1 MVNKKTKKQK
11 FGKNS
16 NKKIEASTDVKE
28 LIYNDTSEIEVP
40 KKMIDQVIGQDSAIK
55 LIKKVAQQRRHI
67 MLIGAPGTG
76 KSMIATALA
85 ETLPTNKLTDILSY
99 PNLEDS
105 HTPIIK
111 EVPAGDGKKIVE
123 AAKLEA
129 ARQVGAGK
137 ILGFFLPTL
146 WLIIS
151 VVFWKLGWVPDVVFS
166 AMLLLSGFLMVS
178 TSLSMQMMGKEKALL
193 PKIII
198 DNSNRK
204 EVPFIDA
211 TGAKAG
217 ALLGDVLHDPLQ
229 SGGLGT
235 PAHLRVVP
243 GMIHKA
249 NGGVLFID
257 EISALSPKSQQDLLT
272 ILQEKKF
279 SITGQSEMSSGA
291 MVMTTPAPCDF
302 ILVAA
307 GNYNDLDKVHPAIR
321 SRIRGSGYECH
332 MNIDMPDTIE
342 NRNKI
347 VQFVAQEIAKDKK
360 IPHFTKEAVDEIIFE
375 ARKKA
380 TRKNSLTLKL
390 REVGGLIRAAGDL
403 AIEENKKLV
412 TRDVVIRAKSTAQ
425 TLEEQMVSKL
435 MSMKKDYDIFKTTGS
450 AIGRVNGL
458 AVMNESD
465 AGLLLPIECEITP
478 ASSKNEG
485 KLIATGQLGSI
496 AKESV
501 DNVSAII
508 KKLTG
513 KDITNYD
520 IHVQFLQT
528 YNVEGDS
535 ASISIA
541 SAIISVLEGI
551 PVRQDVAMTG
561 SLSIRGE
568 VLPIGGVTA
577 KVNAAKTAKIK
588 KVIIPESNKDD
599 LVLSP
604 EVSKDIEIIP
614 VKTIWE
620 VIAHAFKDTEKKNG
634 LIQKI
639 NKTYS
644 LKLA

>member
-1 MVNKKTKKQK
+1 MVNKKAI
-11 FGKNS
+11 
-16 NKKIEASTDVKE
+16 KKIEINPEVKE

-40 KKMIDQVIGQDSAIK
+40 KKIIDQVIGQDASIN
-55 LIKKVAQQRRHI
+55 LIKKVAGQRRHI

-76 KSMIATALA
+76 KSMIASALA
-85 ETLPTNKLTDILSY
+85 EMLPTNKLTDILSY
-99 PNLEDS
+99 PNPEDT

-111 EVPAGDGKKIVE
+111 EVPAGDGKKIKDN
-123 AAKLEA
+123 AKLEA
-129 ARQVGAGK
+129 ARQMGAGK
-137 ILGFFLPTL
+137 IIGFFLPTL

-151 VVFWKLGWVPDVVFS
+151 IVFWRLGWVPDVVFA
-166 AMLLLSGFLMVS
+166 AMLILSGFLMVS
-178 TSLSMQMMGKEKALL
+178 TALSMQMMNKERALI
-193 PKIII
+193 PKIVI
-198 DNSNRK
+198 DNSNKK
-204 EVPFIDA
+204 EVPFVDA

-235 PAHLRVVP
+235 PPHYRVVP

-249 NGGVLFID
+249 NGGILFID

-291 MVMTTPAPCDF
+291 MVRTTPAPCDF
-302 ILVAA
+302 ILIAA
-307 GNYNDLDKVHPAIR
+307 GNYNDLEKVHPAIR

-332 MNIDMPDTIE
+332 MNIDMPDTID

-347 VQFVAQEIAKDKK
+347 VQFVAQEVSKDKK
-360 IPHFTKEAVDEIIFE
+360 IPHFTKDAVDEMIFE

-390 REVGGLIRAAGDL
+390 RELGGLIRASGDL

-412 TRDVVIRAKSTAQ
+412 TRDIVLRAKTTAK
-425 TLEEQMVSKL
+425 TLEEQMVNK
-435 MSMKKDYDIFKTTGS
+435 MMIVKKDYDIFKTTGN

-458 AVMNESD
+458 AVMSDTD

-478 ASSKNEG
+478 AQSKNEG
-485 KLIATGQLGSI
+485 RIIATGQLGNI

-508 KKLTG
+508 KRLTG
-513 KDITNYD
+513 KNISDYD
-520 IHVQFLQT
+520 IHIQFLQT

-541 SAIISVLEGI
+541 TAIISVLEGI
-551 PVRQDVAMTG
+551 PIKQDVAMTG

-577 KVNAAKTAKIK
+577 KVNAAKRAKIK
-588 KVIIPESNKDD
+588 TVIIPESNKED

-604 EVSKDIEIIP
+604 EVLKNLKIIP

-620 VIAHAFKDTEKKNG
+620 VITNAFKDGTKKDE
-634 LIQKI
+634 LIKRI

-644 LKLA
+644 LKIL

>member
-1 MVNKKTKKQK
+1 MIKKTIKKEIK
-11 FGKNS
+11 E
-16 NKKIEASTDVKE
+16 KKIEANTDVKE

-40 KKMIDQVIGQDSAIK
+40 KRMIDQVIGQDSAIN
-55 LIKKVAQQRRHI
+55 LIKKVAQQKRHI

-76 KSMIATALA
+76 KSMIASALA
-85 ETLPTNKLTDILSY
+85 EMLPTNKLTDILSY
-99 PNLEDS
+99 PNAEDS

-111 EVPAGDGKKIVE
+111 EVPAGDGKKIIDE
-123 AAKLEA
+123 SKLEA
-129 ARQVGAGK
+129 ARQMSAGK
-137 ILGFFLPTL
+137 IIGFFLPTL

-151 VVFWKLGWVPDVVFS
+151 IVFWRLGWVPDVVFA

-178 TSLSMQMMGKEKALL
+178 TALSVQMMSKEKALI
-193 PKIII
+193 PKTII

-204 EVPFIDA
+204 EVPFVDA

-235 PAHLRVVP
+235 PPHYRVVP

-291 MVMTTPAPCDF
+291 MVRTTPAPCDF
-302 ILVAA
+302 ILIAA
-307 GNYNDLDKVHPAIR
+307 GNYNDLEKVHPAIR

-332 MNIDMPDTIE
+332 MNIDMPDTVE

-347 VQFVAQEIAKDKK
+347 IQFTAQEIAKDKK
-360 IPHFTKEAVDEIIFE
+360 IPHFSKEAVDEIIFE

-390 REVGGLIRAAGDL
+390 RELGGLIRAAGDL
-403 AIEENKKLV
+403 AIEENKKIV
-412 TRDVVIRAKSTAQ
+412 TRDIVLRAKTPAK
-425 TLEEQMVSKL
+425 TLEEQMVNK
-435 MSMKKDYDIFKTTGS
+435 MMIVKKDYDIFKTTGT
-450 AIGRVNGL
+450 AVGRVNGL

-485 KLIATGQLGSI
+485 KIIATGQLGSI

-501 DNVSAII
+501 ENVSAII

-513 KDITNYD
+513 KDISNYD

-541 SAIISVLEGI
+541 TAIISVLEDI
-551 PVRQDVAMTG
+551 PIKQDIAMTG

-577 KVNAAKTAKIK
+577 KVNAAKRAKIK
-588 KVIIPESNKDD
+588 KVIIPESNKED
-599 LVLSP
+599 LVLAP
-604 EVSKDIEIIP
+604 EVAKDLEIIP

-620 VIAHAFKDTEKKNG
+620 VILHAFKDTTKKEN
-634 LIQKI
+634 LIQRI
-639 NKTYS
+639 NKTYA
-644 LKLA
+644 LRLA

>member
-1 MVNKKTKKQK
+1 MIK
-11 FGKNS
+11 
-16 NKKIEASTDVKE
+16 KKIKKELKKIKESTDVKE
-28 LIYNDTSEIEVP
+28 LLYNDTSEIEVP
-40 KKMIDQVIGQDSAIK
+40 EKMIDQVIGQDSSIN
-55 LIKKVAQQRRHI
+55 LIRKVSQQKRHI

-76 KSMIATALA
+76 KSMIASALA
-85 ETLPTNKLTDILSY
+85 EMLPTNKLTDIISY
-99 PNLEDS
+99 SNSEDH

-111 EVPAGDGKKIVE
+111 EVPTNDGRKIVDN
-123 AAKLEA
+123 ARLEA
-129 ARQVGAGK
+129 ARQMSTGK
-137 ILGFFLPTL
+137 LVGFFLPTL
-146 WLIIS
+146 WLIVSI
-151 VVFWKLGWVPDVVFS
+151 VFWRLGWVPDVVFA

-178 TSLSMQMMGKEKALL
+178 TAISIQMMSKEKTLI
-193 PKIII
+193 PKILI

-204 EVPFIDA
+204 EVPFVDA

-235 PAHLRVVP
+235 PPHLRVVA

-272 ILQEKKF
+272 ILQEKKY

-291 MVMTTPAPCDF
+291 MVRTTPAPCDF
-302 ILVAA
+302 ILIAA
-307 GNYNDLDKVHPAIR
+307 GNYNDLEKVHPAIR

-332 MNIDMPDTIE
+332 MNIDMEDNTE

-347 VQFVAQEIAKDKK
+347 VQFVAQEISKDKK

-390 REVGGLIRAAGDL
+390 RELGGLIRAAGDL
-403 AIEENKKLV
+403 AIEESQKLV
-412 TRDVVIRAKSTAQ
+412 TRDIVIRAKSTAK
-425 TLEEQMVSKL
+425 TLEEQMVNK
-435 MSMKKDYDIFKTTGS
+435 MMAIKKDYDIFRTTGT

-458 AVMNESD
+458 AVMNDTD

-478 ASSKNEG
+478 AHSKTGG
-485 KLIATGQLGSI
+485 KVIATGQLGEI

-501 DNVSAII
+501 ENVSAII

-513 KDITNYD
+513 KNISDYD
-520 IHVQFLQT
+520 IHIQFLQT
-528 YNVEGDS
+528 HNVEGDS

-541 SAIISVLEGI
+541 TSIISVLENI
-551 PVRQDVAMTG
+551 PVKQDIAMTG
-561 SLSIRGE
+561 SLSIRGD

-577 KVNAAKTAKIK
+577 KVNAAKRAKIK
-588 KVIIPESNKDD
+588 KVIIPESNKED

-620 VIAHAFKDTEKKNG
+620 VILNAFKDTNKKEE
-634 LIQKI
+634 LIKRI

>member
-1 MVNKKTKKQK
+1 MIKKTIKKEIK
-11 FGKNS
+11 E
-16 NKKIEASTDVKE
+16 KKIEANTDVKE

-40 KKMIDQVIGQDSAIK
+40 KRMIDQVIGQDSAIN
-55 LIKKVAQQRRHI
+55 LIKKVAQQKRHI

-76 KSMIATALA
+76 KSMIASALA
-85 ETLPTNKLTDILSY
+85 EMLPTNKLTDILSY
-99 PNLEDS
+99 PNAEDS

-111 EVPAGDGKKIVE
+111 EVPAGDGKKIIDE
-123 AAKLEA
+123 SKLEA
-129 ARQVGAGK
+129 ARQMSAGK
-137 ILGFFLPTL
+137 IIGFFLPTL

-151 VVFWKLGWVPDVVFS
+151 IVFWRLGWVPDVVFA

-178 TSLSMQMMGKEKALL
+178 TALSVQMMSKEKALI
-193 PKIII
+193 PKTII

-204 EVPFIDA
+204 EVPFVDA

-235 PAHLRVVP
+235 PPHYRVVP

-291 MVMTTPAPCDF
+291 MVRTTPAPCDF
-302 ILVAA
+302 ILIAA
-307 GNYNDLDKVHPAIR
+307 GNYNDLEKVHPAIR

-332 MNIDMPDTIE
+332 MNIDMPDTVE

-347 VQFVAQEIAKDKK
+347 IQFTAQEIAKDKK
-360 IPHFTKEAVDEIIFE
+360 IPHFSKEAVDEIIFE

-390 REVGGLIRAAGDL
+390 RELGGLIRAAGDL
-403 AIEENKKLV
+403 AIEENKKIV
-412 TRDVVIRAKSTAQ
+412 TRDIVLRAKTPAK
-425 TLEEQMVSKL
+425 TLEEQMVNK
-435 MSMKKDYDIFKTTGS
+435 MMIVKKDYDIFKTTGT

-485 KLIATGQLGSI
+485 KIIATGQLGSI

-501 DNVSAII
+501 ENVSAII

-513 KDITNYD
+513 KDISNYD

-541 SAIISVLEGI
+541 TAIISVLEDI
-551 PVRQDVAMTG
+551 PIKQDIAMTG

-577 KVNAAKTAKIK
+577 KVNAAKRAKIK
-588 KVIIPESNKDD
+588 KVIIPESNKED
-599 LVLSP
+599 LVLAP
-604 EVSKDIEIIP
+604 EVAKDLEIIP

-620 VIAHAFKDTEKKNG
+620 VILHAFKDTSKKEH
-634 LIQKI
+634 LIQRI
-639 NKTYS
+639 NKTYA
-644 LKLA
+644 LRLA

>member
-1 MVNKKTKKQK
+1 MIKKTIKKEIK
-11 FGKNS
+11 E
-16 NKKIEASTDVKE
+16 KKIEANTDVKE

-40 KKMIDQVIGQDSAIK
+40 KRMIDQVIGQDSAIN
-55 LIKKVAQQRRHI
+55 LIKKVAQQKRHI

-76 KSMIATALA
+76 KSMIASALA
-85 ETLPTNKLTDILSY
+85 EMLPTNKLTDILSY
-99 PNLEDS
+99 PNAEDS

-111 EVPAGDGKKIVE
+111 EVPAGDGKKIIDE
-123 AAKLEA
+123 SKLEA
-129 ARQVGAGK
+129 ARQMSAGK
-137 ILGFFLPTL
+137 IIGFFLPTL

-151 VVFWKLGWVPDVVFS
+151 IVFWRLGWVPDVVFA

-178 TSLSMQMMGKEKALL
+178 TALSVQMMSKEKALI
-193 PKIII
+193 PKTII

-204 EVPFIDA
+204 EVPFVDA

-235 PAHLRVVP
+235 PPHYRVVP

-291 MVMTTPAPCDF
+291 MVRTTPAPCDF
-302 ILVAA
+302 ILIAA
-307 GNYNDLDKVHPAIR
+307 GNYNDLEKVHPAIR

-332 MNIDMPDTIE
+332 MNIDMPDTVE
-342 NRNKI
+342 NRNKV
-347 VQFVAQEIAKDKK
+347 VQFVAQEISKDKK
-360 IPHFTKEAVDEIIFE
+360 IPHFSKEAVDEIIFE

-390 REVGGLIRAAGDL
+390 RELGGLIRAAGDL
-403 AIEENKKLV
+403 AIEENKKIV
-412 TRDVVIRAKSTAQ
+412 TRDIVLRAKTPAK
-425 TLEEQMVSKL
+425 TLEEQMVNK
-435 MSMKKDYDIFKTTGS
+435 MMIVKKDYDIFKTTGT

-485 KLIATGQLGSI
+485 KIIATGQLGSI

-501 DNVSAII
+501 ENVSAII

-513 KDITNYD
+513 KDISNYD

-541 SAIISVLEGI
+541 TAIISVLEDI
-551 PVRQDVAMTG
+551 PIKQDIAMTG

-577 KVNAAKTAKIK
+577 KVNAAKRAKIK
-588 KVIIPESNKDD
+588 KVIIPESNKED
-599 LVLSP
+599 LVLAP
-604 EVSKDIEIIP
+604 EVAKDLEIIP

-620 VIAHAFKDTEKKNG
+620 VILHAFKDTTKKEN
-634 LIQKI
+634 LIQRI
-639 NKTYS
+639 NKTYA
-644 LKLA
+644 LRLA

>member
-1 MVNKKTKKQK
+1 MVVKKIIKKEIK
-11 FGKNS
+11 T
-16 NKKIEASTDVKE
+16 KKIEANTDVKE

-40 KKMIDQVIGQDSAIK
+40 KRMIDQVIGQDSAIN
-55 LIKKVAQQRRHI
+55 LIKKVSQQKRHI

-76 KSMIATALA
+76 KSMIASALA
-85 ETLPTNKLTDILSY
+85 EMLPTNKLTDILSY
-99 PNLEDS
+99 PNAEET
-105 HTPIIK
+105 HTPTIK
-111 EVPAGDGKKIVE
+111 EVPAGEGKKIVDS
-123 AAKLEA
+123 AKLEA
-129 ARQVGAGK
+129 ARQMGAGK
-137 ILGFFLPTL
+137 IIGFFLPTL
-146 WLIIS
+146 WLIVSI
-151 VVFWKLGWVPDVVFS
+151 VFWRLGWVPDVVFA

-178 TSLSMQMMGKEKALL
+178 TALSVQMMGKERALI
-193 PKIII
+193 PKIVI
-198 DNSNRK
+198 DNSNKK
-204 EVPFIDA
+204 EVPFVDA

-291 MVMTTPAPCDF
+291 MVRTTPAPCDF
-302 ILVAA
+302 ILIAA
-307 GNYNDLDKVHPAIR
+307 GNYNDLEKVHPAIR

-332 MNIDMPDTIE
+332 MNIDMPDTVE
-342 NRNKI
+342 NRNKV
-347 VQFVAQEIAKDKK
+347 VQFVAQEIGKDKK
-360 IPHFTKEAVDEIIFE
+360 IPHFSKEAVDEIIFE

-390 REVGGLIRAAGDL
+390 RELGGLIRAAGDL
-403 AIEENKKLV
+403 AIEENKKIV
-412 TRDVVIRAKSTAQ
+412 TRDIVLRAKTPAK
-425 TLEEQMVSKL
+425 TLEEQMVNK
-435 MSMKKDYDIFKTTGS
+435 MMIVKKDYDIFKTTGT

-458 AVMNESD
+458 AVMNDSD

-485 KLIATGQLGSI
+485 RIIATGQLGNI

-501 DNVSAII
+501 ENVSAII

-513 KDITNYD
+513 KDISNYD

-541 SAIISVLEGI
+541 TAIISVLEGI
-551 PVRQDVAMTG
+551 PIKQDVAMTG

-577 KVNAAKTAKIK
+577 KVNAAKRAKIK
-588 KVIIPESNKDD
+588 KVIIPESNKED
-599 LVLSP
+599 LVLAP
-604 EVSKDIEIIP
+604 EVAKDLEIIP

-620 VIAHAFKDTEKKNG
+620 VILHAFKDTNKKED
-634 LIQKI
+634 LIQRI
-639 NKTYS
+639 NKTYA

>member
-1 MVNKKTKKQK
+1 MVVKKIIKKEIK
-11 FGKNS
+11 T
-16 NKKIEASTDVKE
+16 KKIEANTDVKE
-28 LIYNDTSEIEVP
+28 LVYNDTSEIEVP
-40 KKMIDQVIGQDSAIK
+40 KRMIDQVIGQDSAIN
-55 LIKKVAQQRRHI
+55 LIKKVSQQKRHI

-76 KSMIATALA
+76 KSMIASALA
-85 ETLPTNKLTDILSY
+85 EMLPTNKLTDILSY
-99 PNLEDS
+99 PNAEET
-105 HTPIIK
+105 HTPTIK
-111 EVPAGDGKKIVE
+111 EVPAGEGKKIVDS
-123 AAKLEA
+123 AKLEA
-129 ARQVGAGK
+129 ARQMGAGK
-137 ILGFFLPTL
+137 IIGFFLPTL
-146 WLIIS
+146 WLIVSI
-151 VVFWKLGWVPDVVFS
+151 VFWRLGWVPDVVFA

-178 TSLSMQMMGKEKALL
+178 TALSVQMMGKERALI
-193 PKIII
+193 PKIVI
-198 DNSNRK
+198 DNSNKK
-204 EVPFIDA
+204 EVPFVDA

-291 MVMTTPAPCDF
+291 MVRTTPAPCDF
-302 ILVAA
+302 ILIAA
-307 GNYNDLDKVHPAIR
+307 GNYNDLEKVHPAIR

-332 MNIDMPDTIE
+332 MNIDMPDTVE
-342 NRNKI
+342 NRNKV
-347 VQFVAQEIAKDKK
+347 VQFVAQEISKDKK
-360 IPHFTKEAVDEIIFE
+360 IPHFSKEAVDEIIFE

-390 REVGGLIRAAGDL
+390 RELGGLIRAAGDL
-403 AIEENKKLV
+403 AIEENKKIV
-412 TRDVVIRAKSTAQ
+412 TRDIVLRAKTPAK
-425 TLEEQMVSKL
+425 TLEEQMVNK
-435 MSMKKDYDIFKTTGS
+435 MMIVKKDYDIFKTTGT
-450 AIGRVNGL
+450 AVGRVNGL
-458 AVMNESD
+458 AVMNDSD

-485 KLIATGQLGSI
+485 RIIATGQLGSI

-501 DNVSAII
+501 ENVSAII

-513 KDITNYD
+513 KDISNYD

-541 SAIISVLEGI
+541 TAIISVLEGI
-551 PVRQDVAMTG
+551 PIKQDVAMTG

-577 KVNAAKTAKIK
+577 KVNAAKRAKIK
-588 KVIIPESNKDD
+588 KVIIPESNKED
-599 LVLSP
+599 LVLAP
-604 EVSKDIEIIP
+604 EVAKDLEIIP

-620 VIAHAFKDTEKKNG
+620 VILHAFKDTNKKED
-634 LIQKI
+634 LIQRI
-639 NKTYS
+639 NKTYA

>member
-1 MVNKKTKKQK
+1 MVNKKVV
-11 FGKNS
+11 
-16 NKKIEASTDVKE
+16 KKIVSKKEKKIDANTDIKE

-40 KKMIDQVIGQDSAIK
+40 KRMIDQVIGQDSSIN
-55 LIKKVAQQRRHI
+55 LIKKVAGQRRHI

-76 KSMIATALA
+76 KSMIASALA
-85 ETLPTNKLTDILSY
+85 EMLPTNKLTDILSY
-99 PNLEDS
+99 PNPEDS

-111 EVPAGDGKKIVE
+111 EVPAGDGRKIVDE
-123 AAKLEA
+123 TKLEA
-129 ARQVGAGK
+129 ARQMGAGK
-137 ILGFFLPTL
+137 IIGFFLPTI

-151 VVFWKLGWVPDVVFS
+151 IVFWRLGWVPDVVFA
-166 AMLLLSGFLMVS
+166 AMLLLSGFLMVA
-178 TSLSMQMMGKEKALL
+178 TSLSMQMMSKEKALI

-204 EVPFIDA
+204 EVPFVDA

-235 PAHLRVVP
+235 PPHYRVVP

-291 MVMTTPAPCDF
+291 MVRTTPSPCDF
-302 ILVAA
+302 ILIAA
-307 GNYNDLDKVHPAIR
+307 GNYTDLEKVHPAIR

-332 MNIDMPDTIE
+332 MNIDMADTTE

-347 VQFVAQEIAKDKK
+347 VQFVAQEVTKDKK

-390 REVGGLIRAAGDL
+390 RELGGLIRASGDL

-412 TRDVVIRAKSTAQ
+412 TRDIVLRAKSPAK
-425 TLEEQMVSKL
+425 TLEEQMVNK
-435 MSMKKDYDIFKTTGS
+435 MMIIKKDYDIFKTTGN

-458 AVMNESD
+458 AVMSDTD

-478 ASSKNEG
+478 AQSKQEG
-485 KLIATGQLGSI
+485 RIIATGQLGNI

-513 KDITNYD
+513 KDISNYD
-520 IHVQFLQT
+520 IHIQFLQT

-541 SAIISVLEGI
+541 TAIISVLEGI

-577 KVNAAKTAKIK
+577 KVNAAKRAKIK
-588 KVIIPESNKDD
+588 KVIIPESNRED

-604 EVSKDIEIIP
+604 EVLKDLEIIP

-620 VIAHAFKDTEKKNG
+620 VIFHAFKDSAKKEN
-634 LIQKI
+634 LMARI
-639 NKTYS
+639 NKTYA

>member
-1 MVNKKTKKQK
+1 MVNKKAI
-11 FGKNS
+11 
-16 NKKIEASTDVKE
+16 KKIEINPEVKE
-28 LIYNDTSEIEVP
+28 LIYNDTSEIEIP
-40 KKMIDQVIGQDSAIK
+40 KKIIDQVIGQDASIN
-55 LIKKVAQQRRHI
+55 LIKKVAGQRRHI

-76 KSMIATALA
+76 KSMIASALA
-85 ETLPTNKLTDILSY
+85 EMLPTNKLTDILSY
-99 PNLEDS
+99 PNPEDT

-111 EVPAGDGKKIVE
+111 EVPAGDGKKIKDN
-123 AAKLEA
+123 AKLEA
-129 ARQVGAGK
+129 ARQMGAGK
-137 ILGFFLPTL
+137 IIGFFLPTL

-151 VVFWKLGWVPDVVFS
+151 IVFWRLGWVPDVVFA
-166 AMLLLSGFLMVS
+166 AMLILSGFLMVS
-178 TSLSMQMMGKEKALL
+178 TALSMQMMNKERALI
-193 PKIII
+193 PKIVI
-198 DNSNRK
+198 DNSNKK
-204 EVPFIDA
+204 EVPFVDA

-235 PAHLRVVP
+235 PPHYRVVP

-249 NGGVLFID
+249 NGGILFID

-291 MVMTTPAPCDF
+291 MVRTTPAPCDF
-302 ILVAA
+302 ILIAA
-307 GNYNDLDKVHPAIR
+307 GNYTDLEKVHPAIR

-332 MNIDMPDTIE
+332 MNIDMPDTID

-347 VQFVAQEIAKDKK
+347 VQFVAQEVSKDKK
-360 IPHFTKEAVDEIIFE
+360 IPHFTKDAVDEMIFE

-390 REVGGLIRAAGDL
+390 RELGGLIRASGDL

-412 TRDVVIRAKSTAQ
+412 TRDIVLRAKTTAK
-425 TLEEQMVSKL
+425 TLEEQMVNK
-435 MSMKKDYDIFKTTGS
+435 MMIVKKDYDIFKTTGN

-458 AVMNESD
+458 AVMSDTD

-478 ASSKNEG
+478 AQSKNEG
-485 KLIATGQLGSI
+485 RIIATGQLGNI

-508 KKLTG
+508 KRLTG
-513 KDITNYD
+513 KNISDYD
-520 IHVQFLQT
+520 IHIQFLQT

-541 SAIISVLEGI
+541 TAIISVLEGI
-551 PVRQDVAMTG
+551 PVKQDVAMTG

-577 KVNAAKTAKIK
+577 KVNAAKRAKIK
-588 KVIIPESNKDD
+588 TVIIPESNKED

-604 EVSKDIEIIP
+604 EVLKNLEIIP

-620 VIAHAFKDTEKKNG
+620 VITNAFKDGTKKDE
-634 LIQKI
+634 LIKRI

-644 LKLA
+644 LKIL

>member
-1 MVNKKTKKQK
+1 MIKKTIKKEIK
-11 FGKNS
+11 E
-16 NKKIEASTDVKE
+16 KKIEANTDVKE

-40 KKMIDQVIGQDSAIK
+40 KRMIDQVIGQDSAIN
-55 LIKKVAQQRRHI
+55 LIKKVAQQKRHI

-76 KSMIATALA
+76 KSMIASALA
-85 ETLPTNKLTDILSY
+85 EMLPTNKLTDILSY
-99 PNLEDS
+99 PNAEDS

-111 EVPAGDGKKIVE
+111 EVPAGDGKKIIDE
-123 AAKLEA
+123 SKLEA
-129 ARQVGAGK
+129 ARQMSAGK
-137 ILGFFLPTL
+137 IIGFFLPTL

-151 VVFWKLGWVPDVVFS
+151 IVFWRLGWVPDVVFA

-178 TSLSMQMMGKEKALL
+178 TALSVQMMSKEKALI
-193 PKIII
+193 PKTII

-204 EVPFIDA
+204 EVPFVDA

-235 PAHLRVVP
+235 PPHYRVVP

-291 MVMTTPAPCDF
+291 MVRTTPAPCDF
-302 ILVAA
+302 ILIAA
-307 GNYNDLDKVHPAIR
+307 GNYNDLEKVHPAIR

-332 MNIDMPDTIE
+332 MNIDMPDTVE

-347 VQFVAQEIAKDKK
+347 IQFTAQEIAKDKK
-360 IPHFTKEAVDEIIFE
+360 IPHFSKEAVDEIIFE

-390 REVGGLIRAAGDL
+390 RELGGLIRAAGDL
-403 AIEENKKLV
+403 AIEENKKIV
-412 TRDVVIRAKSTAQ
+412 TRDIVLRAKTPAK
-425 TLEEQMVSKL
+425 TLEEQMVNK
-435 MSMKKDYDIFKTTGS
+435 MMIVKKDYDIFKTTGT
-450 AIGRVNGL
+450 AVGRVNGL

-485 KLIATGQLGSI
+485 KIIATGQLGSI

-501 DNVSAII
+501 ENVSAII

-513 KDITNYD
+513 KDISNYD

-535 ASISIA
+535 ASISI
-541 SAIISVLEGI
+541 
-551 PVRQDVAMTG
+551 
-561 SLSIRGE
+561 
-568 VLPIGGVTA
+568 
-577 KVNAAKTAKIK
+577 N
-588 KVIIPESNKDD
+588 SNHFC
-599 LVLSP
+599 SRRH
-604 EVSKDIEIIP
+604 
-614 VKTIWE
+614 T
-620 VIAHAFKDTEKKNG
+620 N
-634 LIQKI
+634 
-639 NKTYS
+639 
-644 LKLA
+644 

>member
-1 MVNKKTKKQK
+1 MVELMPKKNQNKTKTKAEA
-11 FGKNS
+11 KN
-16 NKKIEASTDVKE
+16 DVKE
-28 LIYNDTSEIEVP
+28 LIYNDTSEIEIP
-40 KKMIDQVIGQDSAIK
+40 KKMIDQVIGQDASIN
-55 LIKKVAQQRRHI
+55 LIKKVAGQKRHI

-76 KSMIATALA
+76 KSMIASALA
-85 ETLPTNKLTDILSY
+85 ELMPTNKLTDIMCY
-99 PNLEDS
+99 PNDEDS
-105 HTPIIK
+105 HTPKIV
-111 EVPAGDGKKIVE
+111 EVPAGDGKKITDATKIEV
-123 AAKLEA
+123 
-129 ARQVGAGK
+129 ARQMGAGR
-137 ILGFFLPTL
+137 IIGFFLPTI

-151 VVFWKLGWVPDVVFS
+151 IVFWRLGWVPDVVFA

-178 TSLSMQMMGKEKALL
+178 TSISMQMMQKERALI

-198 DNSNRK
+198 DNRNRK

-235 PAHLRVVP
+235 PAHMRVVP

-291 MVMTTPAPCDF
+291 MVRTTPAPCDF

-307 GNYNDLDKVHPAIR
+307 GNYIDLEKVHPAIR

-332 MNIDMPDTIE
+332 MNIDMTDSAE

-347 VQFVAQEIAKDKK
+347 VQFVAQEISKDKK
-360 IPHFTKEAVDEIIFE
+360 IPHFSKEAVDEIIFE
-375 ARKKA
+375 ARKRA

-390 REVGGLIRAAGDL
+390 RELGGLIRASGDL
-403 AIEENKKLV
+403 ALEENKKLV
-412 TRDVVIRAKSTAQ
+412 TRDLVIKAKSTAK
-425 TLEEQMVSKL
+425 TLEEQMVNK
-435 MSMKKDYDIFKTTGS
+435 MMIVKKDYDIFKTTGYS
-450 AIGRVNGL
+450 VGRVNGL

-478 ASSKNEG
+478 AASKNEG
-485 KLIATGQLGSI
+485 RIIATGQLGNI

-501 DNVSAII
+501 ENVSAII

-513 KDITNYD
+513 KDISNYD

-541 SAIISVLEGI
+541 TAIISVLENI
-551 PVRQDVAMTG
+551 PIKQDIAMTG
-561 SLSIRGE
+561 SLSIRGD

-577 KVNAAKTAKIK
+577 KVNAAKNAKIK
-588 KVIIPESNKDD
+588 KVIIPESNKED

-604 EVSKDIEIIP
+604 EVAKDLEIIP

-620 VIAHAFKDTEKKNG
+620 VILHAFKDSIKKEE
-634 LIQKI
+634 LIKRI
-639 NKTYS
+639 NKTYAI
-644 LKLA
+644 KLV

>member
-1 MVNKKTKKQK
+1 MVNKKAI
-11 FGKNS
+11 
-16 NKKIEASTDVKE
+16 KKIEINPEVKE
-28 LIYNDTSEIEVP
+28 LIYNDTSEIEIP
-40 KKMIDQVIGQDSAIK
+40 KKIIDQVIGQDASIN
-55 LIKKVAQQRRHI
+55 LIKKVAGQRRHI

-76 KSMIATALA
+76 KSMIASALA
-85 ETLPTNKLTDILSY
+85 EMLPTNKLTDILSY
-99 PNLEDS
+99 PNPEDT

-111 EVPAGDGKKIVE
+111 EVPAGDGKKIKDN
-123 AAKLEA
+123 AKLEA
-129 ARQVGAGK
+129 ARQMGAGK
-137 ILGFFLPTL
+137 IIGFFLPTL

-151 VVFWKLGWVPDVVFS
+151 IVFWRLGWVPDVVFA
-166 AMLLLSGFLMVS
+166 AMLILSGFLMVS
-178 TSLSMQMMGKEKALL
+178 TALSMQMMNKERALI
-193 PKIII
+193 PKIVI
-198 DNSNRK
+198 DNSNKK
-204 EVPFIDA
+204 EVPFVDA

-235 PAHLRVVP
+235 PPHYRVVP

-249 NGGVLFID
+249 NGGILFID

-291 MVMTTPAPCDF
+291 MVRTTPAPCDF
-302 ILVAA
+302 ILIAA
-307 GNYNDLDKVHPAIR
+307 GNYTDLEKVHPAIR

-332 MNIDMPDTIE
+332 MNIDMPDTID

-347 VQFVAQEIAKDKK
+347 VQFVAQEVSKDKK
-360 IPHFTKEAVDEIIFE
+360 IPHFTKDAVDEMIFE
-375 ARKKA
+375 ARKKS

-390 REVGGLIRAAGDL
+390 RELGGLIRASGDL

-412 TRDVVIRAKSTAQ
+412 TRDVVLRAKTTAK
-425 TLEEQMVSKL
+425 TLEEQMVNK
-435 MSMKKDYDIFKTTGS
+435 MMIVKKDYDIFKTTGN

-458 AVMNESD
+458 AVMSDTD

-478 ASSKNEG
+478 AQSKNEG
-485 KLIATGQLGSI
+485 RIIATGQLGNI

-508 KKLTG
+508 KRLTG
-513 KDITNYD
+513 KNISDYD
-520 IHVQFLQT
+520 IHIQFLQT

-541 SAIISVLEGI
+541 TAIISVLEGI
-551 PVRQDVAMTG
+551 PVKQDVAMTG

-577 KVNAAKTAKIK
+577 KVNAAKRAKIK
-588 KVIIPESNKDD
+588 TVIIPESNKED

-604 EVSKDIEIIP
+604 EVLKNLEIIP

-620 VIAHAFKDTEKKNG
+620 VITNAFKDGTKKDE
-634 LIQKI
+634 LIKRI

-644 LKLA
+644 LKIL

>member
-1 MVNKKTKKQK
+1 MVVKKIIKKEIK
-11 FGKNS
+11 T
-16 NKKIEASTDVKE
+16 KKIEANTDVKE
-28 LIYNDTSEIEVP
+28 LVYNDTSEIEVP
-40 KKMIDQVIGQDSAIK
+40 KRMIDQVIGQDSAIN
-55 LIKKVAQQRRHI
+55 LIKKVSQQKRHI

-76 KSMIATALA
+76 KSMIASALA
-85 ETLPTNKLTDILSY
+85 EMLPTNKLTDILSY
-99 PNLEDS
+99 PNAEET
-105 HTPIIK
+105 HTPTIK
-111 EVPAGDGKKIVE
+111 EVPAGEGKKIVDS
-123 AAKLEA
+123 AKLEA
-129 ARQVGAGK
+129 ARQMGAGK
-137 ILGFFLPTL
+137 IIGFFLPTL
-146 WLIIS
+146 WLIVSI
-151 VVFWKLGWVPDVVFS
+151 VFWRLGWVPDVVFA

-178 TSLSMQMMGKEKALL
+178 TALSVQMMGKERALI
-193 PKIII
+193 PKIVI
-198 DNSNRK
+198 DNSNKK
-204 EVPFIDA
+204 EVPFVDA

-291 MVMTTPAPCDF
+291 MVRTTPAPCDF
-302 ILVAA
+302 ILIAA
-307 GNYNDLDKVHPAIR
+307 GNYNDLEKVHPAIR

-332 MNIDMPDTIE
+332 MNIDMPDTVE

-347 VQFVAQEIAKDKK
+347 VQFVAQEISKDKK
-360 IPHFTKEAVDEIIFE
+360 IPHFSKEAVDEIIFE

-390 REVGGLIRAAGDL
+390 RELGGLIRAAGDL
-403 AIEENKKLV
+403 AIEENKKIV
-412 TRDVVIRAKSTAQ
+412 TRDIVLRAKTPAK
-425 TLEEQMVSKL
+425 TLEEQMVNK
-435 MSMKKDYDIFKTTGS
+435 MMIVKKDYDIFKTTGT

-458 AVMNESD
+458 AVMNDSD

-485 KLIATGQLGSI
+485 RIIATGQLGSI

-501 DNVSAII
+501 ENVSAII

-513 KDITNYD
+513 KDISNYD

-541 SAIISVLEGI
+541 TAIISVLEGI
-551 PVRQDVAMTG
+551 PIKQDVAMTG

-577 KVNAAKTAKIK
+577 KVNAAKRAKIK
-588 KVIIPESNKDD
+588 KVIIPESNKED
-599 LVLSP
+599 LVLAP
-604 EVSKDIEIIP
+604 EVAKDLEIIP

-620 VIAHAFKDTEKKNG
+620 VILHAFKDTNKKED
-634 LIQKI
+634 LIQRI
-639 NKTYS
+639 NKTYA

>member
-1 MVNKKTKKQK
+1 MVNKKAI
-11 FGKNS
+11 
-16 NKKIEASTDVKE
+16 KKIEINPEVKE

-40 KKMIDQVIGQDSAIK
+40 KKIIDQVIGQDASIN
-55 LIKKVAQQRRHI
+55 LIKKVAGQRRHI

-76 KSMIATALA
+76 KSMIASALA
-85 ETLPTNKLTDILSY
+85 EMLPTNKLTDILSY
-99 PNLEDS
+99 PNPEDT

-111 EVPAGDGKKIVE
+111 EVPAGDGKKIKDN
-123 AAKLEA
+123 AKLEA
-129 ARQVGAGK
+129 ARQMGAGK
-137 ILGFFLPTL
+137 IIGFFLPTL

-151 VVFWKLGWVPDVVFS
+151 IVFWRLGWVPDVVFA
-166 AMLLLSGFLMVS
+166 AMLILSGFLMVS
-178 TSLSMQMMGKEKALL
+178 TALSMQMMNKERALI
-193 PKIII
+193 PKIVI
-198 DNSNRK
+198 DNSNKK
-204 EVPFIDA
+204 EVPFVDA

-235 PAHLRVVP
+235 PPHYRVVP

-249 NGGVLFID
+249 NGGILFID

-291 MVMTTPAPCDF
+291 MVRTTPAPCDF
-302 ILVAA
+302 ILIAA
-307 GNYNDLDKVHPAIR
+307 GNYNDLEKVHPAIR

-332 MNIDMPDTIE
+332 MNIDMPDTID

-347 VQFVAQEIAKDKK
+347 VQFVAQEVSKDKK
-360 IPHFTKEAVDEIIFE
+360 IPHFTKDAVDEMIFE

-390 REVGGLIRAAGDL
+390 RELGGLIRASGDL

-412 TRDVVIRAKSTAQ
+412 TRDIVLRAKTTAK
-425 TLEEQMVSKL
+425 TLEEQMVNK
-435 MSMKKDYDIFKTTGS
+435 MMIVKKDYDIFKTTGN

-458 AVMNESD
+458 AVMSDTD

-478 ASSKNEG
+478 AQSKNEG
-485 KLIATGQLGSI
+485 RIIATGQLGNI

-508 KKLTG
+508 KRLTG
-513 KDITNYD
+513 KNISDYD
-520 IHVQFLQT
+520 IHIQFLQT

-541 SAIISVLEGI
+541 TAIISVLEGI
-551 PVRQDVAMTG
+551 PIKQDVAMTG

-577 KVNAAKTAKIK
+577 KVNAAKRAKIK
-588 KVIIPESNKDD
+588 TVIIPESNKED

-604 EVSKDIEIIP
+604 EVLKNLEIIP

-620 VIAHAFKDTEKKNG
+620 VITNAFKDGTKKDD
-634 LIQKI
+634 LIKRI

-644 LKLA
+644 LKIL

>member
-1 MVNKKTKKQK
+1 MVVKKIIKKEIK
-11 FGKNS
+11 T
-16 NKKIEASTDVKE
+16 KKIEANTDVKE
-28 LIYNDTSEIEVP
+28 LVYNDTSEIEVP
-40 KKMIDQVIGQDSAIK
+40 KRMIDQVIGQDSAIN
-55 LIKKVAQQRRHI
+55 LIKKVSQQKRHI

-76 KSMIATALA
+76 KSMIASALA
-85 ETLPTNKLTDILSY
+85 EMLPTNKLTDILSY
-99 PNLEDS
+99 PNAEET
-105 HTPIIK
+105 HTPTIK
-111 EVPAGDGKKIVE
+111 EVPAGEGKKIVDS
-123 AAKLEA
+123 AKLEA
-129 ARQVGAGK
+129 ARQMGAGK
-137 ILGFFLPTL
+137 IIGFFLPTL
-146 WLIIS
+146 WLIVSI
-151 VVFWKLGWVPDVVFS
+151 VFWRLGWVPDVVFA

-178 TSLSMQMMGKEKALL
+178 TALSVQMMGKERALI
-193 PKIII
+193 PKIVI
-198 DNSNRK
+198 DNSNKK
-204 EVPFIDA
+204 EVPFVDA

-291 MVMTTPAPCDF
+291 MVRTTPAPCDF
-302 ILVAA
+302 ILIAA
-307 GNYNDLDKVHPAIR
+307 GNYNDLEKVHPAIR

-332 MNIDMPDTIE
+332 MNIDMPDTVE
-342 NRNKI
+342 NRNKV
-347 VQFVAQEIAKDKK
+347 VQFVAQEIGKDKK
-360 IPHFTKEAVDEIIFE
+360 IPHFSKEAVDEIIFE

-390 REVGGLIRAAGDL
+390 RELGGLIRAAGDL
-403 AIEENKKLV
+403 AIEENKKIV
-412 TRDVVIRAKSTAQ
+412 TRDIVLRAKTPAK
-425 TLEEQMVSKL
+425 TLEEQMVNK
-435 MSMKKDYDIFKTTGS
+435 MMIVKKDYDIFKTTGT

-458 AVMNESD
+458 AVMNDSD

-485 KLIATGQLGSI
+485 KIIATGQLGSI

-501 DNVSAII
+501 ENVSAII

-513 KDITNYD
+513 KDISNYD
-520 IHVQFLQT
+520 IHVQFIQT

-541 SAIISVLEGI
+541 TAIISVLEDI
-551 PVRQDVAMTG
+551 PIKQDIAMTG

-577 KVNAAKTAKIK
+577 KVNAAKRAKIK
-588 KVIIPESNKDD
+588 KVIIPESNKED
-599 LVLSP
+599 LVLAP
-604 EVSKDIEIIP
+604 EVAKDLEIIP

-620 VIAHAFKDTEKKNG
+620 VILHAFKDTTKKEN
-634 LIQKI
+634 LIQRI
-639 NKTYS
+639 NKTYA
-644 LKLA
+644 LRLA

>member
-1 MVNKKTKKQK
+1 MVNKKVV
-11 FGKNS
+11 
-16 NKKIEASTDVKE
+16 KKIVSKKEKKIDANTDIKE

-40 KKMIDQVIGQDSAIK
+40 KRMIDQVIGQDSSIN
-55 LIKKVAQQRRHI
+55 LIKKVAGQRRHI

-76 KSMIATALA
+76 KSMIASALA
-85 ETLPTNKLTDILSY
+85 EMLPTNKLTDILSY
-99 PNLEDS
+99 PNPEDS

-111 EVPAGDGKKIVE
+111 EVPAGDGRKIVDE
-123 AAKLEA
+123 TKLEA
-129 ARQVGAGK
+129 ARQMGAGK
-137 ILGFFLPTL
+137 IIGFFLPTI

-151 VVFWKLGWVPDVVFS
+151 IVFWRLGWVPDVVFA
-166 AMLLLSGFLMVS
+166 AMLLLSGFLMVA
-178 TSLSMQMMGKEKALL
+178 TSLSMQMMSKEKALI

-204 EVPFIDA
+204 EVPFVDA

-235 PAHLRVVP
+235 PPHYRVVP

-291 MVMTTPAPCDF
+291 MVRTTPSPCDF
-302 ILVAA
+302 ILIAA
-307 GNYNDLDKVHPAIR
+307 GNYTDLEKVHPAIR

-332 MNIDMPDTIE
+332 MNIDMADTTE

-347 VQFVAQEIAKDKK
+347 VQFVAQEVTKDKK

-390 REVGGLIRAAGDL
+390 RELGGLIRASGDL

-412 TRDVVIRAKSTAQ
+412 TRDIVLRAKSPAK
-425 TLEEQMVSKL
+425 TLEEQMVNK
-435 MSMKKDYDIFKTTGS
+435 MMIIKKDYDIFKTTGN

-458 AVMNESD
+458 AVMSDTD

-478 ASSKNEG
+478 AQSKQEG
-485 KLIATGQLGSI
+485 RIIATGQLGNI

-513 KDITNYD
+513 KDISNYD
-520 IHVQFLQT
+520 IHIQFLQT

-541 SAIISVLEGI
+541 TAIISVLEGI

-577 KVNAAKTAKIK
+577 KVNAAKRAKIK
-588 KVIIPESNKDD
+588 KVIIPESNKED

-604 EVSKDIEIIP
+604 EVLKDLEIIP

-620 VIAHAFKDTEKKNG
+620 VIYHAFKDTAKKED
-634 LIQKI
+634 LMARI
-639 NKTYS
+639 NKTYA

>member
-1 MVNKKTKKQK
+1 MPKA
-11 FGKNS
+11 
-16 NKKIEASTDVKE
+16 KKITKSIKKVETKTDVKE
-28 LIYNDTSEIEVP
+28 LIYNDTSEIEIP
-40 KKMIDQVIGQDSAIK
+40 KRMIDQVIGQDSSIT
-55 LIKKVAQQRRHI
+55 LIKKVANQRRHI
-67 MLIGAPGTG
+67 LLIGAPGTG
-76 KSMIATALA
+76 KSMIASALA
-85 ETLPTNKLTDILSY
+85 ELLPTNKLTDIMCY
-99 PNLEDS
+99 PNEEDN
-105 HTPIIK
+105 HTPKIVEI
-111 EVPAGDGKKIVE
+111 PAGDGKKIIE
-123 AAKLEA
+123 AAKIDA
-129 ARQVGAGK
+129 ARQMGAGK
-137 ILGFFLPTL
+137 IISFFLPTI
-146 WLIIS
+146 WLVIS
-151 VVFWKLGWVPDVVFS
+151 IVFWRLGWVPDVVFA
-166 AMLLLSGFLMVS
+166 AMLILSGFLMVA
-178 TSLSMQMMGKEKALL
+178 TSLSMQMMQKEKAII

-198 DNSNRK
+198 DNSNKK
-204 EVPFIDA
+204 EVPFVDA

-291 MVMTTPAPCDF
+291 MVRTTPAPCDF

-307 GNYNDLDKVHPAIR
+307 GNYHDLEKVHPAIR

-332 MNIDMPDTIE
+332 MNIDMPDNTE
-342 NRNKI
+342 NRNKVI
-347 VQFVAQEIAKDKK
+347 QFVAQEIAKDKK
-360 IPHFTKEAVDEIIFE
+360 IPAFTKEAVDEIIFE

-390 REVGGLIRAAGDL
+390 RELGGLIRASGDL
-403 AIEENKKLV
+403 ALEEGKKLV
-412 TRDVVIRAKSTAQ
+412 TRDIVIKAKGTAK
-425 TLEEQMVSKL
+425 TLEEQMVNK
-435 MSMKKDYDIFKTTGS
+435 MMIVKKDYDIFKTTGY
-450 AIGRVNGL
+450 AVGRVNGL
-458 AVMNESD
+458 AVMSDTD

-478 ASSKNEG
+478 AQSKSEG
-485 KLIATGQLGSI
+485 KIIATGQLGAI

-501 DNVSAII
+501 ENVSAII

-513 KDITNYD
+513 KDISNYD

-541 SAIISVLEGI
+541 TAIISALENI
-551 PVRQDVAMTG
+551 PIKQDIAMTG
-561 SLSIRGE
+561 SLSIRGD

-577 KVNAAKTAKIK
+577 KVNAAKLAKIK
-588 KVIIPESNKDD
+588 KVIIPESNKED
-599 LVLSP
+599 LVLSL
-604 EVSKDIEIIP
+604 EVSKDLEIIP

-620 VIAHAFKDTEKKNG
+620 VIVYAFKDCTKKED
-634 LIQKI
+634 LIKRI
-639 NKTYS
+639 NKTYA

>member
-1 MVNKKTKKQK
+1 MVNKKAI
-11 FGKNS
+11 
-16 NKKIEASTDVKE
+16 KKIEINPEVKE

-40 KKMIDQVIGQDSAIK
+40 KKIIDQVIGQDASIN
-55 LIKKVAQQRRHI
+55 LIKKVAGQRRHI

-76 KSMIATALA
+76 KSMIASALA
-85 ETLPTNKLTDILSY
+85 EMLPTNKLTDILSY
-99 PNLEDS
+99 PNPEDT

-111 EVPAGDGKKIVE
+111 EVPAGDGKKIKDN
-123 AAKLEA
+123 AKLEA
-129 ARQVGAGK
+129 ARQMGAGK
-137 ILGFFLPTL
+137 IIGFFLPTL

-151 VVFWKLGWVPDVVFS
+151 IVFWRLGWVPDVVFA
-166 AMLLLSGFLMVS
+166 AMLILSGFLMVS
-178 TSLSMQMMGKEKALL
+178 TALSMQMMNKERALI
-193 PKIII
+193 PKIVI
-198 DNSNRK
+198 DNSNKK
-204 EVPFIDA
+204 EVPFVDA

-235 PAHLRVVP
+235 PPHYRVVP

-249 NGGVLFID
+249 NGGILFID

-291 MVMTTPAPCDF
+291 MVRTTPAPCDF
-302 ILVAA
+302 ILIAA
-307 GNYNDLDKVHPAIR
+307 GNYNDLEKVHPAIR

-332 MNIDMPDTIE
+332 MNIDMPDTID

-347 VQFVAQEIAKDKK
+347 VQFVAQEVSKDKK
-360 IPHFTKEAVDEIIFE
+360 IPHFTKDAVDEMIFE

-390 REVGGLIRAAGDL
+390 RELGGLIRASGDL

-412 TRDVVIRAKSTAQ
+412 TRDIVLRAKTTAK
-425 TLEEQMVSKL
+425 TLEEQMVNK
-435 MSMKKDYDIFKTTGS
+435 MMIVKKDYDIFKTTGN

-458 AVMNESD
+458 AVMSDTD

-478 ASSKNEG
+478 AQSKNEG
-485 KLIATGQLGSI
+485 RIIATGQLGNI

-508 KKLTG
+508 KRLTG
-513 KDITNYD
+513 KNISDYD
-520 IHVQFLQT
+520 IHIQFLQT

-541 SAIISVLEGI
+541 TAIISVLEGI
-551 PVRQDVAMTG
+551 PIKQDVAMTG

-577 KVNAAKTAKIK
+577 KVNAAKRAKIK
-588 KVIIPESNKDD
+588 TVIIPESNKED

-604 EVSKDIEIIP
+604 EVLKNLKIIP

-620 VIAHAFKDTEKKNG
+620 VITNAFKD
-634 LIQKI
+634 
-639 NKTYS
+639 
-644 LKLA
+644 

>member
-1 MVNKKTKKQK
+1 MVNKKAI
-11 FGKNS
+11 
-16 NKKIEASTDVKE
+16 KKIEINPEVKE

-40 KKMIDQVIGQDSAIK
+40 KKIIDQVIGQDASIN
-55 LIKKVAQQRRHI
+55 LIKKVAGQRRHI

-76 KSMIATALA
+76 KSMIASALA
-85 ETLPTNKLTDILSY
+85 EMLPTNKLTDILSY
-99 PNLEDS
+99 PNPEDT

-111 EVPAGDGKKIVE
+111 EVPAGDGKKIKDN
-123 AAKLEA
+123 AKLEA
-129 ARQVGAGK
+129 ARQMGAGK
-137 ILGFFLPTL
+137 IIGFFLPTL

-151 VVFWKLGWVPDVVFS
+151 IVFWRLGWVPDVVFA
-166 AMLLLSGFLMVS
+166 AMLILSGFLMVS
-178 TSLSMQMMGKEKALL
+178 TALSMQMMNKERALI
-193 PKIII
+193 PKIVI
-198 DNSNRK
+198 DNSNKK
-204 EVPFIDA
+204 EVPFVDA

-235 PAHLRVVP
+235 PPHYRVVP

-249 NGGVLFID
+249 NGGILFID

-291 MVMTTPAPCDF
+291 MVRTTPAPCDF
-302 ILVAA
+302 ILIAA
-307 GNYNDLDKVHPAIR
+307 GNYNDLEKVHPAIR

-332 MNIDMPDTIE
+332 MNIDMPDTID

-347 VQFVAQEIAKDKK
+347 VQFVAQEVSKDKK
-360 IPHFTKEAVDEIIFE
+360 IPHFTKDAVDEMIFE

-390 REVGGLIRAAGDL
+390 RELGGLIRASGDL

-412 TRDVVIRAKSTAQ
+412 TRDIVLRAKTTAK
-425 TLEEQMVSKL
+425 TLEEQMVNK
-435 MSMKKDYDIFKTTGS
+435 MMIVKKDYDIFKTTGN

-458 AVMNESD
+458 AVMSDTD

-478 ASSKNEG
+478 AQSKNEG
-485 KLIATGQLGSI
+485 RIIATGQLGNI

-508 KKLTG
+508 KRLTG
-513 KDITNYD
+513 KNISDYD
-520 IHVQFLQT
+520 IHIQFLQT

-541 SAIISVLEGI
+541 TAIISVLEGI
-551 PVRQDVAMTG
+551 PIKQDVAMTG

-577 KVNAAKTAKIK
+577 KVNAAKRAKIK
-588 KVIIPESNKDD
+588 TVIIPESNKED

-604 EVSKDIEIIP
+604 EVLKNLKIIP

-620 VIAHAFKDTEKKNG
+620 VITNAFKDGTKKDD
-634 LIQKI
+634 LIKRI

-644 LKLA
+644 LKII

>member
-1 MVNKKTKKQK
+1 MVVKKIIKKEIK
-11 FGKNS
+11 T
-16 NKKIEASTDVKE
+16 KKIEANTDVKE
-28 LIYNDTSEIEVP
+28 LVYNDTSEIEVP
-40 KKMIDQVIGQDSAIK
+40 KRMIDQVIGQDSAIN
-55 LIKKVAQQRRHI
+55 LIKKVSQQKRHI

-76 KSMIATALA
+76 KSMIASALA
-85 ETLPTNKLTDILSY
+85 EMLPTNKLTDILSY
-99 PNLEDS
+99 PNAEET
-105 HTPIIK
+105 HTPTIK
-111 EVPAGDGKKIVE
+111 EVPAGEGKKIVDS
-123 AAKLEA
+123 AKLEA
-129 ARQVGAGK
+129 ARQMGAGK
-137 ILGFFLPTL
+137 IIGFFLPTL
-146 WLIIS
+146 WLIVSI
-151 VVFWKLGWVPDVVFS
+151 VFWRLGWVPDVVFA

-178 TSLSMQMMGKEKALL
+178 TALSVQMMGKERALI
-193 PKIII
+193 PKIVI
-198 DNSNRK
+198 DNSNKK
-204 EVPFIDA
+204 EVPFVDA

-291 MVMTTPAPCDF
+291 MVRTTPAPCDF
-302 ILVAA
+302 ILIAA
-307 GNYNDLDKVHPAIR
+307 GNYNDLEKVHPAIR

-332 MNIDMPDTIE
+332 MNIDMPDTVE
-342 NRNKI
+342 NRNKV
-347 VQFVAQEIAKDKK
+347 VQFVAQEIGKDKK
-360 IPHFTKEAVDEIIFE
+360 IPHFSKEAVDEIIFE

-390 REVGGLIRAAGDL
+390 RELGGLIRAAGDL
-403 AIEENKKLV
+403 AIEENKKIV
-412 TRDVVIRAKSTAQ
+412 TRDIVLRAKTPAK
-425 TLEEQMVSKL
+425 TLEEQMVNK
-435 MSMKKDYDIFKTTGS
+435 MMIVKKDYDIFKTTGT

-458 AVMNESD
+458 AVMNDSD

-485 KLIATGQLGSI
+485 RIIATGQLGSI

-501 DNVSAII
+501 ENVSAII

-513 KDITNYD
+513 KDISNYD

-541 SAIISVLEGI
+541 TAIISVLEGI
-551 PVRQDVAMTG
+551 PIKQDVAMTG

-577 KVNAAKTAKIK
+577 KVNAAKRAKIK
-588 KVIIPESNKDD
+588 KVIIPESNKED
-599 LVLSP
+599 LVLAP
-604 EVSKDIEIIP
+604 EVAKDLEIIP

-620 VIAHAFKDTEKKNG
+620 VILHAFKDTNKKED
-634 LIQKI
+634 LIQRI
-639 NKTYS
+639 NKTYA

>member
-1 MVNKKTKKQK
+1 MIKKTIKKEIK
-11 FGKNS
+11 E
-16 NKKIEASTDVKE
+16 KKIEANTDVKE

-40 KKMIDQVIGQDSAIK
+40 KRMIDQVIGQDSAIN
-55 LIKKVAQQRRHI
+55 LIKKVAQQKRHI

-76 KSMIATALA
+76 KSMIASALA
-85 ETLPTNKLTDILSY
+85 EMLPTNKLTDILSY
-99 PNLEDS
+99 PNAEDS

-111 EVPAGDGKKIVE
+111 EVPAGDGKKIIDE
-123 AAKLEA
+123 SKLEA
-129 ARQVGAGK
+129 ARQMSAGK
-137 ILGFFLPTL
+137 IIGFFLPTL

-151 VVFWKLGWVPDVVFS
+151 IVFWRLGWVPDVVFA

-178 TSLSMQMMGKEKALL
+178 TALSVQMMSKEKALI
-193 PKIII
+193 PKTII

-204 EVPFIDA
+204 EVPFVDA

-235 PAHLRVVP
+235 PPHYRVVP

-291 MVMTTPAPCDF
+291 MVRTTPAPCDF
-302 ILVAA
+302 ILIAA
-307 GNYNDLDKVHPAIR
+307 GNYNDLEKVHPAIR

-332 MNIDMPDTIE
+332 MNIDMPDTVE

-347 VQFVAQEIAKDKK
+347 IQFTAQEIAKDKK
-360 IPHFTKEAVDEIIFE
+360 IPHFSKEAVDEIIFE

-390 REVGGLIRAAGDL
+390 RELGGLIRAAGDL
-403 AIEENKKLV
+403 AIEENKKIV
-412 TRDVVIRAKSTAQ
+412 TRDIVLRAKTPAK
-425 TLEEQMVSKL
+425 TLEEQMVNK
-435 MSMKKDYDIFKTTGS
+435 MMIVKKDYDIFKTTGT

-485 KLIATGQLGSI
+485 KIIATGQLGSI

-501 DNVSAII
+501 ENVSAII

-513 KDITNYD
+513 KDISNYD

-541 SAIISVLEGI
+541 TAIISVLEDI
-551 PVRQDVAMTG
+551 PIKQDIAMTG

-577 KVNAAKTAKIK
+577 KVNAAKRAKIK
-588 KVIIPESNKDD
+588 KVIIPESNKED
-599 LVLSP
+599 LVLAP
-604 EVSKDIEIIP
+604 EVAKDLEIIP

-620 VIAHAFKDTEKKNG
+620 VILHAFKDTTKKEN
-634 LIQKI
+634 LIQRI
-639 NKTYS
+639 NKTYA
-644 LKLA
+644 LRLA

>member
-1 MVNKKTKKQK
+1 MVVKKIIKKEIK
-11 FGKNS
+11 T
-16 NKKIEASTDVKE
+16 KKIEANTDVKE

-40 KKMIDQVIGQDSAIK
+40 KRMIDQVIGQDSAIN
-55 LIKKVAQQRRHI
+55 LIKKVSQQKRHI

-76 KSMIATALA
+76 KSMIASALA
-85 ETLPTNKLTDILSY
+85 EMLPTNKLTDILSY
-99 PNLEDS
+99 PNAEET
-105 HTPIIK
+105 HTPTIK
-111 EVPAGDGKKIVE
+111 EVPAGEGKKIVDS
-123 AAKLEA
+123 AKLEA
-129 ARQVGAGK
+129 ARQMGAGK
-137 ILGFFLPTL
+137 IIGFFLPTL
-146 WLIIS
+146 WLIVSI
-151 VVFWKLGWVPDVVFS
+151 VFWRLGWVPDVVFA

-178 TSLSMQMMGKEKALL
+178 TALSVQMMGKERALI
-193 PKIII
+193 PKIVI
-198 DNSNRK
+198 DNSNKK
-204 EVPFIDA
+204 EVPFVDA

-291 MVMTTPAPCDF
+291 MVRTTPAPCDF
-302 ILVAA
+302 ILIAA
-307 GNYNDLDKVHPAIR
+307 GNYNDLEKVHPAIR

-332 MNIDMPDTIE
+332 MNIDMPDTVE
-342 NRNKI
+342 NRNKV
-347 VQFVAQEIAKDKK
+347 VQFVAQEIGKDKK
-360 IPHFTKEAVDEIIFE
+360 IPHFSKEAVDEIIFE

-390 REVGGLIRAAGDL
+390 RELGGLIRAAGDL
-403 AIEENKKLV
+403 AIEENKKIV
-412 TRDVVIRAKSTAQ
+412 TRDIVLRAKTPAK
-425 TLEEQMVSKL
+425 TLEEQMVNK
-435 MSMKKDYDIFKTTGS
+435 MMIVKKDYDIFKTTGT

-458 AVMNESD
+458 AVMNDSD

-485 KLIATGQLGSI
+485 RIIATGQLGSI

-501 DNVSAII
+501 ENVSAII

-513 KDITNYD
+513 KDISNYD

-541 SAIISVLEGI
+541 TAIISVLEGI
-551 PVRQDVAMTG
+551 PIKQDVAMTG

-577 KVNAAKTAKIK
+577 KVNAAKRAKIK
-588 KVIIPESNKDD
+588 KVIIPESNKED
-599 LVLSP
+599 LVLAP
-604 EVSKDIEIIP
+604 EVAKDLEIIP

-620 VIAHAFKDTEKKNG
+620 VILHAFKDTNKKED
-634 LIQKI
+634 LIQRI
-639 NKTYS
+639 NKTYA